1 MAGGDG
7 GGGVIERIKGWA
19 RRLKRELVA
28 VYLAVRD
35 PRTPWFAKVAG
46 AMVIAYAFSPIDLIP
61 DFIPVLGYLDDAI
74 IVPVGIWLVLR
85 LIPAEVME
93 DARAQAEEQLRQP
106 KPVSWAGATL
116 VVVVWVAI
124 AVLAARWLLR
134 VTSVG

>member
-7 GGGVIERIKGWA
+7 GGSVIERLTAWA
-19 RRLKRELVA
+19 RRIKRDLVA
-28 VYLAVRD
+28 VYLTVRD
-35 PRTPWFAKVAG
+35 PRTPWLAKVVG

-85 LIPAEVME
+85 LIPVEVME
-93 DARAQAEEQLRQP
+93 DARARADDQLRQP
-106 KPVSWAGATL
+106 KPVSWAGAT

-124 AVLAARWLLR
+124 AVLASRWLLR
-134 VTSVG
+134 VTTVE